1 MKRDYSELNN
11 SERKLQKFS
20 IISFGL
26 LYGPL
31 FGYSLNKDAFY
42 FWLILAFI
50 GSISLLFKLRLIKPE
65 SRIKIGLYEIILTV
79 VLIVWIFSE
88 AISIPMIIK
97 QFVFFVIIGVAGYK
111 YFKLLYDGKLAIE
124 SK

>member
-1 MKRDYSELNN
+1 MTRSFSELNN
-11 SERKLQKFS
+11 TEQKLQKFS

-31 FGYSLNKDAFY
+31 FGYSLNKEAY
-42 FWLILAFI
+42 YLWLILEFI
-50 GSISLLFKLRLIKPE
+50 GSISLALKLKMIRPE
-65 SRIKIGLYEIILTV
+65 MRIKIGLYEIILTV

-88 AISIPMIIK
+88 AINVPMIIK

-111 YFKLLYDGKLAIE
+111 YFKLLYDGRLAIE

>member
-65 SRIKIGLYEIILTV
+65 IRIKIGLYEIILTV

-88 AISIPMIIK
+88 AISVPMIIK

-111 YFKLLYDGKLAIE
+111 YFKLMYDGKLAIE